1 MESLISFATEHAESA
16 HWLFA
21 FLILL
26 GGLNVPISE
35 DVVMISAGAL
45 ASTLIPEI
53 ATYQYIIL
61 FFVCWIAAWEAYW
74 IGRLLGPKMYNIRWF
89 NRILTPKKID
99 RLHYYYE
106 KFGFWTF
113 IVGRFIPG
121 GVRNGLFMTAGMG
134 KMPFKTFILR
144 DIFAC
149 FISTALLFSLGFYFG
164 QHSSEIIAGF
174 RTYHNVIFFFLAIG
188 LGGYLLYTNKLKL
201 WEFNKKV
208 P

>member
-1 MESLISFATEHAESA
+1 MESIIAFATEHAESA

-53 ATYQYIIL
+53 ASYQYFIL
-61 FFVCWIAAWEAYW
+61 FLVCWIAAWEAYW
-74 IGRLLGPKMYNIRWF
+74 IGRLLGPKLYNIRWF
-89 NRILTPKKID
+89 NRILTPKKIE
-99 RLHYYYE
+99 RLHHYYE
-106 KFGFWTF
+106 KFGILTF

-121 GVRNGLFMTAGMG
+121 GVRNGLFMTAGLG
-134 KMPFKTFILR
+134 KMPFKIFILR
-144 DIFAC
+144 DLLAC
-149 FISTALLFSLGFYFG
+149 FISTAFLFSMGYYFG

-174 RTYHNVIFFFLAIG
+174 QAYQHVIMLILALG
-188 LGGYLLYTNKLKL
+188 LGSYLLYRRRGTSLVR
-201 WEFNKKV
+201 E
-208 P
+208 

>member
-1 MESLISFATEHAESA
+1 MESIINFATEHAESA

-21 FLILL
+21 FLIIL

-53 ATYQYIIL
+53 ATYQYAIL
-61 FFVCWIAAWEAYW
+61 FLVCWIAAWEAYW
-74 IGRLLGPKMYNIRWF
+74 IGRLLGPKLYEIRWF
-89 NRILTPKKID
+89 NRILTPQKIEQ
-99 RLHYYYE
+99 LHHYYE
-106 KFGFWTF
+106 KFGILTF

-121 GVRNGLFMTAGMG
+121 GVRNGLFMTAGLG

-149 FISTALLFSLGFYFG
+149 FISTAFLFSLGYYFG
-164 QHSSEIIAGF
+164 QHSTEIIAGF
-174 RTYHNVIFFFLAIG
+174 RAYHNVILLTLSLGLFVYFL
-188 LGGYLLYTNKLKL
+188 YH
-201 WEFNKKV
+201 KKTFAFV
-208 P
+208 KEYIRK